1 MLITSRLNAPLI
13 QIIPDGSPTRPSS
26 DRDMNGLEGENRAT
40 TAGAAGHSNNTDLS
54 PHSQRHLFYTNES
67 KRGYSPAQPLPRHPG
82 DQQCRNSLPRVSLTS
97 LGRAFT
103 PRSSWNGSK
112 AALLQLQRKSSRTD
126 GGVPGYLAKK
136 YHLTNASDR
145 SAKDQVCD
153 KSLIILKVRKLIFF
167 FSIKATPY
175 HCGQPRPWTLW
186 VGTEFPKWLALG
198 RFTASIQSTVKKKII
213 INKTQNQSQKKTK
226 LICFH
231 FAASRSQISKS
242 VPNASSDSDLT
253 RYRTLLADRSA
264 QRGGER
270 KSPSLSVATTAV
282 EAAKIKVH

>member
-1 MLITSRLNAPLI
+1 
-13 QIIPDGSPTRPSS
+13 
-26 DRDMNGLEGENRAT
+26 MNGLEGENRPT
-40 TAGAAGHSNNTDLS
+40 GSGAAGHSNSVDLS

-67 KRGYSPAQPLPRHPG
+67 KRGYSPAQPVPRHPG

-145 SAKDQVCD
+145 SAKDQVWN
-153 KSLIILKVRKLIFF
+153 KLLTIFYVHHLSFYFLFQHQSNAISLRPTSSLDALSRHRISEVTSPWPFHGLSSINSKNWRKPITGETELIW
-167 FSIKATPY
+167 IY
-175 HCGQPRPWTLW
+175 L
-186 VGTEFPKWLALG
+186 
-198 RFTASIQSTVKKKII
+198 
-213 INKTQNQSQKKTK
+213 
-226 LICFH
+226 
-231 FAASRSQISKS
+231 AASRSQISKS

-253 RYRTLLADRSA
+253 RYRTLLADRNT

-282 EAAKIKVH
+282 EAAKIKVHLTKNRGGKSSFVLP